1 MRCLKKISSILFF
14 LFAVKTGA
22 AQVAAFSL
30 STDAALLR
38 SFSEGQRF
46 WAFGQTVS
54 GNFHFDPQWTGYA
67 TISYFTNGRFKN
79 SFTATAKDSAQ
90 PAQVGYTARSHLRF
104 RQLSLGFKYYLKG
117 AYNQEQSWNLYGLG
131 GFGLMFGSVEN
142 FYSQQIDTSRYHVPQ
157 QSLEGS
163 ADFKR
168 LTFDLGLGAEALLG
182 AAVYLYADLRTWIP
196 ASDFPSPYLYNNNMP
211 RNLSVH
217 GGIRVLF
224 E

>member
-1 MRCLKKISSILFF
+1 MRCLNKILFIFFF
-14 LFAVKTGA
+14 LSVLNTASG
-22 AQVAAFSL
+22 QVVAFSL
-30 STDAALLR
+30 STDAGVLR
-38 SFSEGQRF
+38 SFSKGQRF

-54 GNFHFDPQWTGYA
+54 GNFHFTPQWTGYA
-67 TISYFTNGRFKN
+67 LVCYYTNGRFKN

-90 PAQVGYTARSHLRF
+90 PAQLAYTTRSLLRF

-117 AYNQEQSWNLYGLG
+117 SYNNEESWNLYGLG
-131 GFGLMFGSVEN
+131 GFGLLFGSVEN
-142 FYSQQIDTSRYHVPQ
+142 FYSQAIDTSKYTVPQ
-157 QSLEGS
+157 QSVEGS

-182 AAVYLYADLRTWIP
+182 ASVYLYADVRTWIP

-211 RNLSVH
+211 RNITVN

-224 E
+224 D